1 MIKAVIFDIDNTLY
15 SYEHSHEYGMR
26 SLAAYCNR
34 VFGVSAEE
42 TEECYKRANKIMMG
56 RIGSET
62 AAMHN
67 RLMRM
72 QCMLEL
78 WDKPLFPH
86 TVNMYDR
93 YWNASIEHSLISPG
107 IIRFMQK
114 LKERGIRIGIG
125 TDMTA
130 HIQYRRLEFLNLSP
144 YIDFIVTSEEA
155 GVEKPTPHLFE
166 LCVEKAGVPAG
177 ECAFIG
183 DNLTKDVKGAWD
195 NGLKGI
201 WYTKWIE
208 QQEETEYPVIR
219 SFEEADVEEFLK

>member
-1 MIKAVIFDIDNTLY
+1 
-15 SYEHSHEYGMR
+15 
-26 SLAAYCNR
+26 
-34 VFGVSAEE
+34 
-42 TEECYKRANKIMMG
+42 
-56 RIGSET
+56 
-62 AAMHN
+62 
-67 RLMRM
+67 
-72 QCMLEL
+72 
-78 WDKPLFPH
+78 
-86 TVNMYDR
+86 
-93 YWNASIEHSLISPG
+93 
-107 IIRFMQK
+107 MQK
-114 LKERGIRIGIG
+114 LKELGIRIGIG

-166 LCVEKAGVPAG
+166 LCVEKAGVLAG

-208 QQEETEYPVIR
+208 QQEETEYPVIQ
-219 SFEEADVEEFLK
+219 SFDEVDVEEFLK

>member
-1 MIKAVIFDIDNTLY
+1 MQKEQKQTESVSFHSENFKRRSRYTVVFLGLLAAFFVIIVLNINTGNVHISVPKILRILFMRDGDAVEYSICLLY
-15 SYEHSHEYGMR
+15 TSSYEHSHEYGMR

-62 AAMHN
+62 AAIHN

-93 YWNASIEHSLISPG
+93 Y
-107 IIRFMQK
+107 
-114 LKERGIRIGIG
+114 
-125 TDMTA
+125 
-130 HIQYRRLEFLNLSP
+130 
-144 YIDFIVTSEEA
+144 
-155 GVEKPTPHLFE
+155 
-166 LCVEKAGVPAG
+166 
-177 ECAFIG
+177 
-183 DNLTKDVKGAWD
+183 
-195 NGLKGI
+195 
-201 WYTKWIE
+201 
-208 QQEETEYPVIR
+208 
-219 SFEEADVEEFLK
+219 

>member
-1 MIKAVIFDIDNTLY
+1 
-15 SYEHSHEYGMR
+15 
-26 SLAAYCNR
+26 
-34 VFGVSAEE
+34 
-42 TEECYKRANKIMMG
+42 
-56 RIGSET
+56 
-62 AAMHN
+62 
-67 RLMRM
+67 
-72 QCMLEL
+72 
-78 WDKPLFPH
+78 
-86 TVNMYDR
+86 
-93 YWNASIEHSLISPG
+93 
-107 IIRFMQK
+107 MQK

-201 WYTKWIE
+201 CYTKWIE
-208 QQEETEYPVIR
+208 QQEETEYPVIQ
-219 SFEEADVEEFLK
+219 SFDEVDVEEFLK

>member
-1 MIKAVIFDIDNTLY
+1 
-15 SYEHSHEYGMR
+15 
-26 SLAAYCNR
+26 
-34 VFGVSAEE
+34 
-42 TEECYKRANKIMMG
+42 
-56 RIGSET
+56 
-62 AAMHN
+62 
-67 RLMRM
+67 
-72 QCMLEL
+72 
-78 WDKPLFPH
+78 
-86 TVNMYDR
+86 
-93 YWNASIEHSLISPG
+93 
-107 IIRFMQK
+107 MQK
-114 LKERGIRIGIG
+114 LKELGIRIGIG

-208 QQEETEYPVIR
+208 QQEEIEFAEQTVT
-219 SFEEADVEEFLK
+219 FEEYQSGNWKIKKEELQKQFEKIEEEYQEQCLIWYEKWQEYEEAFLDYV